1 MDEALPNVT
10 RMREYVTP
18 DGVRWHRRGDQV
30 LTGKSLGTRLRK
42 SGLRVLH
49 SNLGELTEIPPA
61 EHGDFW
67 AGAEIR
73 MAESAQSEFR
83 GVEFRNDSGDYLL
96 VVEEYC

>member
-1 MDEALPNVT
+1 
-10 RMREYVTP
+10 
-18 DGVRWHRRGDQV
+18 
-30 LTGKSLGTRLRK
+30 
-42 SGLRVLH
+42 LRVLH